1 MRNMIFAVIAMAT
14 AAFASADGA
23 AADEWKK
30 LLAPADLAALA
41 DEPLILD
48 IRPPSS
54 FARGHIEGAVNA
66 PYGLW
71 RGPRENPGRR
81 LSDAAL
87 NQVLR
92 QSGVERDRPVV
103 VTFHGKGASDFGS
116 AARVYWTLKS
126 AGISKIAILNGG
138 LTAWVQAGLPLSQ
151 TPTKI
156 APSTID
162 AQLSDR
168 WMLDADGVQ
177 AVLDGKVN
185 ARLVDARPLGFFDGR
200 NKHPAAA
207 KAGTLRGA
215 LRVLHSSWFGERG
228 AVMASTPAV
237 VRQIVAN
244 AGYDAG
250 QADGQMLVSFC
261 NTGHW
266 AATNWFALSE
276 VAGIEN
282 VKLYPESMVGWSNR
296 GGEVVAGH
304 EG

>member
-1 MRNMIFAVIAMAT
+1 MRNMMFAIIASVT
-14 AAFASADGA
+14 VAFASVSGA

-30 LLAPADLAALA
+30 LLTPKDLAAMTN
-41 DEPLILD
+41 EPLILD
-48 IRPPSS
+48 IRSPSS
-54 FARGHIEGAVNA
+54 FMRGHIEGAVNA

-81 LSDAAL
+81 LADAAL
-87 NQVLR
+87 SQVLR
-92 QSGVERDRPVV
+92 RSGVERDRPVV
-103 VTFHGKGASDFGS
+103 VTFHGKSASDFGS

-126 AGISKIAILNGG
+126 AGLKKIAILNGG
-138 LTAWVQAGLPLSQ
+138 LTAWVQAGLPLSRQ
-151 TPTKI
+151 MRQVT
-156 APSTID
+156 PSTID
-162 AQLSDR
+162 AQLSDQ
-168 WMLDADGVQ
+168 WMHDAVGVQ
-177 AVLDGKVN
+177 AVLDGKLN

-228 AVMASTPAV
+228 AVMADTPEAA
-237 VRQIVAN
+237 RQIAAN
-244 AGYDAG
+244 AGYDSA

-276 VAGIEN
+276 IAGIDN
-282 VKLYPESMVGWSNR
+282 VKLYPESMVGWTNR
-296 GGEVVAGH
+296 GGKVVNGQ
-304 EG
+304 GG